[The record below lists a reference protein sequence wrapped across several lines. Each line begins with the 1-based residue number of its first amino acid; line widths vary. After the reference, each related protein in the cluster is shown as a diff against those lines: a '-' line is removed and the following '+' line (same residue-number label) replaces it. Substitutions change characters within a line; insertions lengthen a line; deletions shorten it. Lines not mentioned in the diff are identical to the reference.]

1 VVTCPSLNVKFMRL
15 LVSVNVVIL
24 PEHVREVSVDRN
36 LTMAVLPLKKTVN
49 VDVD

>member
-1 VVTCPSLNVKFMRL
+1 MVTCPSLNVKFMRL

-24 PEHVREVSVDRN
+24 QDHVREASVDRN
-36 LTMAVLPLKKTVN
+36 LTMVVPTLKKIVN